1 MNKHSKISEN
11 VTFESIDKNIY
22 ILNIDDGEYYELSES
37 ASIIW
42 NEMVKGASIE
52 DIKLNVKS
60 LFESNEHIEND
71 IDETISNFKNIGL
84 LVDH

>member
-1 MNKHSKISEN
+1 MNKRLKIPEN
-11 VTFESIDKNIY
+11 VTFESIDRNIY

-42 NEMVKGASIE
+42 NEIVKGVCVE

-60 LFESNEHIEND
+60 LFKNDEGIEND
-71 IDETISNFKNIGL
+71 IDEIISNFKNIGL
-84 LVDH
+84 LEDH

>member
-1 MNKHSKISEN
+1 MNKRLKIPEN
-11 VTFESIDKNIY
+11 VTFESIDRNIY

-42 NEMVKGASIE
+42 NEIVKEVCVE

-60 LFESNEHIEND
+60 LFKNDEGIEND
-71 IDETISNFKNIGL
+71 IDEIISNFKNIGL
-84 LVDH
+84 LEDH